1 VTPFGEKIRELRI
14 RRGKLLKDM
23 ASHLGVSST
32 YLSALEQGKRGK
44 PSWALLQATIGYF
57 NIIWDEAE
65 ELKTLASLSDP
76 NVKIDTAHLDAKA
89 TLLANRLAK
98 EIGLL
103 SGEDIEAMLIV
114 MDKSKDKK
122 EHNP

>member
-1 VTPFGEKIRELRI
+1 VTPFGEKLRELRTK
-14 RRGKLLKDM
+14 RGKLLKDM
-23 ASHLGVSST
+23 ASHLGVTST

-76 NVKIDTAHLDAKA
+76 RVKIDTVDMNTKA
-89 TLLANRLAK
+89 TFMANRIAR
-98 EIGLL
+98 EIGTL
-103 SGEDIEAMLIV
+103 SETE
-114 MDKSKDKK
+114 MDAILKVLDRKK
-122 EHNP
+122 VEQEE